1 MPVFKEPSMVAPKRP
16 ASPVSD
22 SAAAV
27 IAREMPEWQIATQ
40 DTEADLS
47 LDENTM
53 KIDQGPSIAKLRR
66 KFGVTD
72 SGPGE
77 PDFAPVDDTVE
88 TVRIEPKSGGAPK
101 TADIKNGKVTIVQG

>member
-1 MPVFKEPSMVAPKRP
+1 MVAPKRP
-16 ASPVSD
+16 ASSAPASSARD

-27 IAREMPEWQIATQ
+27 IAREMPKWRLAARDEET
-40 DTEADLS
+40 DLA
-47 LDENTM
+47 LDENAM

-88 TVRIEPKSGGAPK
+88 TVRIEPKSGGAAK